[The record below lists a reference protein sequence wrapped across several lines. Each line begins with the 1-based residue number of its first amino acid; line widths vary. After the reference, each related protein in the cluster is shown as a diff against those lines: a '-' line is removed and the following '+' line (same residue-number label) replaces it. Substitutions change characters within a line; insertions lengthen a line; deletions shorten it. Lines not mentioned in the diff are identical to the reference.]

1 MQQATGQHCK
11 VVTKSH
17 SKNLQSAHS
26 ELVSL
31 YNINLH
37 LKNIFM
43 YLYTYE
49 KKKKGER
56 KGEKCPQLALKE
68 GGILR
73 VSLCFM
79 ETDGEYIRQVA
90 KQTDK
95 QHTGQSTLKNIE
107 EFFKAHEPE
116 VLIWSKNPT

>member
-17 SKNLQSAHS
+17 SKNGESAHS

-31 YNINLH
+31 HNMNLH

-49 KKKKGER
+49 KKKKKER
-56 KGEKCPQLALKE
+56 EKE
-68 GGILR
+68 
-73 VSLCFM
+73 
-79 ETDGEYIRQVA
+79 
-90 KQTDK
+90 
-95 QHTGQSTLKNIE
+95 KN
-107 EFFKAHEPE
+107 
-116 VLIWSKNPT
+116 VLSQP